1 MISCDVHRKP
11 LYLMAGDPSRL
22 HRDKGKI
29 LAKDYVEED
38 KKHWNSSIT
47 VMLFFFFFSRGLS
60 RSVNCC
66 VGLSF
71 VFLR

>member
-1 MISCDVHRKP
+1 
-11 LYLMAGDPSRL
+11 MAGDPSRL

-47 VMLFFFFFSRGLS
+47 VMLFFFFSVVVSLDRLIVVLAFRLFS
-60 RSVNCC
+60 C
-66 VGLSF
+66 VKCIKK
-71 VFLR
+71 